1 MARVDEPSMTGR
13 VIVVAGGTGVVGG
26 AVAAHLVGAGARVVV
41 PSRSPE
47 ARVPDGARLVHVPD
61 WDDPQGLLDV
71 LREPGWEAD
80 GAVAALGGWWKGED
94 LVDLDPA
101 LWRRFVESHLTSHFL
116 VARALLPVLG
126 GPDPAYVQLNGAAA
140 QEVMPGSGPVNVTG
154 AGQAMLLD
162 VLRAEAIGARVR
174 LHEVRVL
181 HAVAGDDRNEDPAS
195 TADAQEVARLVQDVL
210 REPTTPARV
219 YR

>member
-1 MARVDEPSMTGR
+1 MSFEAYLAREVESRRLQGRPEPTQARVNSLLAEFQLRRGLS
-13 VIVVAGGTGVVGG
+13 AE
-26 AVAAHLVGAGARVVV
+26 L
-41 PSRSPE
+41 
-47 ARVPDGARLVHVPD
+47 
-61 WDDPQGLLDV
+61 QGLLDV